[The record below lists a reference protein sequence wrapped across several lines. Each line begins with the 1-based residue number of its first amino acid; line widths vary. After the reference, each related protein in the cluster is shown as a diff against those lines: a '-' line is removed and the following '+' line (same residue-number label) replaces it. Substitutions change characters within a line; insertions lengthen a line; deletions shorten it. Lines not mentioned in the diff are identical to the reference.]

1 MKGIILIVI
10 ILIAVGIVFDRRR
23 RKTQLKLPAPDSL
36 VSANELPPSETGR
49 FRAQTALSDAKLR
62 AGGKLEDQGKES
74 GETAST
80 DEKEAEEALP
90 DPFTTTTSD
99 KMSGPH

>member
-1 MKGIILIVI
+1 MKDIILIVI
-10 ILIAVGIVFDRRR
+10 ILIAVGFIFDRRR
-23 RKTQLKLPAPDSL
+23 RKLRPELPSIDSL

-49 FRAQTALSDAKLR
+49 FRAQTALGSSPLR
-62 AGGKLEDQGKES
+62 AGGKMEEPS
-74 GETAST
+74 NAEAASAE
-80 DEKEAEEALP
+80 EKEAEEALP

>member
-1 MKGIILIVI
+1 MKDIILIVI
-10 ILIAVGIVFDRRR
+10 ILVAVGFIFDRRR
-23 RKTQLKLPAPDSL
+23 RKLRRELPSIDSL

-49 FRAQTALSDAKLR
+49 FRAQTALGSSPLR
-62 AGGKLEDQGKES
+62 AGGKMEEPAT
-74 GETAST
+74 ETASPE
-80 DEKEAEEALP
+80 EKEAEEALP